1 MTEPYAAPADSD
13 APDEALVTAPSYVQL
28 TQQRVRLRRAA
39 EVFASPDDAG
49 RYPIVV
55 LVKQGGR
62 FQVEV
67 LLVAVA
73 VAAAALLLP
82 LGPILTVAGL
92 VAAVALFFAGSA
104 RAVLT
109 PVPEGTQAVLAQ
121 RGRFLRVV
129 GPGIQRVPPTVV
141 VTHLVTTREIPFGAL
156 VRAAPTADDVR
167 VDIEILFTFQIE
179 DPGKFVYNTTAPDF
193 DAVCLGSAQATVREI
208 ARSVKSDARPRHGRP
223 RVRADPG
230 GADVGPGALRR
241 AGHRRARRAGRPA
254 ARLPGDPRGPPP
266 GHDPRRRSR
275 RSRPAS
281 TGACSRTATRS
292 PARRRRRASSAPR
305 SRPSWRPP
313 SGAARSSWTRDTEAL
328 RLEKLQERL
337 ARFPE
342 AARWDWAGERLKV
355 ARELAGNSRAMLQH
369 RRHRRRRRRPRRRA
383 PSSSRAAPEP
393 PTAPRAGGDP
403 AQADAARRA
412 ARAGRLRL
420 ERDREGE
427 DDEDRRGHHL
437 DDPDLDRAERA
448 RPCPAR
454 RRSTSGRAIARP
466 VRPAK

>member
-1 MTEPYAAPADSD
+1 MTEPYVAPADPD

-67 LLVAVA
+67 IVVAAA
-73 VAAAALLLP
+73 VAAAAVLLP
-82 LGPILTVAGL
+82 LGPVLTVAGL
-92 VAAVALFFAGSA
+92 VLAVVLFLAGSA

-121 RGRFLRVV
+121 AGRFLRIA

-141 VTHLVTTREIPFGAL
+141 VTHVVTTREIPFGAL

-167 VDIEILFTFQIE
+167 VDIEILFTFKIE

-208 ARSVKSDARPRHGRP
+208 ARAVSSHTILDMVGRESDTIREALTSALEHYGV
-223 RVRADPG
+223 RVTKVLVVRVDPPG
-230 GADVGPGALRR
+230 GFLATRE
-241 AGHRRARRAGRPA
+241 ARRLAMIRASQQEEEAGLDRRVQSDRDALARQEAQARFERAKEQAELEA
-254 ARLPGDPRGPPP
+254 AI
-266 GHDPRRRSR
+266 RRREVELD
-275 RSRPAS
+275 A
-281 TGACSRTATRS
+281 
-292 PARRRRRASSAPR
+292 
-305 SRPSWRPP
+305 
-313 SGAARSSWTRDTEAL
+313 DIEAL

-355 ARELAGNSRAMLQH
+355 ARELAGNSRAMLNIGGTGDVAEVLAAGAFLE
-369 RRHRRRRRRPRRRA
+369 PDA
-383 PSSSRAAPEP
+383 PGAADASSGEPPAPE
-393 PTAPRAGGDP
+393 
-403 AQADAARRA
+403 
-412 ARAGRLRL
+412 
-420 ERDREGE
+420 
-427 DDEDRRGHHL
+427 
-437 DDPDLDRAERA
+437 
-448 RPCPAR
+448 
-454 RRSTSGRAIARP
+454 
-466 VRPAK
+466 